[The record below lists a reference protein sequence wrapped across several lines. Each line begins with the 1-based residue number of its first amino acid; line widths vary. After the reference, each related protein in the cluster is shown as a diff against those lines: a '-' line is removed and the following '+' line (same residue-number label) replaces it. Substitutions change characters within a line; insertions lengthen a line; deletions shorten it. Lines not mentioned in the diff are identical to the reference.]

1 MLAASKVKLSGNEK
15 KKKKKERKK
24 ATLGTQATFFRGYI
38 HVRKSHNGSY
48 HGS

>member
-1 MLAASKVKLSGNEK
+1 MLTASKVKLSGNE